1 MNKINLWASP
11 RNISTAIMYSFAQ
24 RKDMTVVDEPFYASY
39 LSETGITHPGNK
51 EILKSQVNDFNV
63 VLQEVINQKY
73 STPNVFFKQM
83 SHHLM
88 NYSKEFLLDC
98 KNIILIRDP
107 KEMIISFSKV
117 IDKPNINDLGLKQS
131 FEIFEFLQKNN
142 STPAVLDSNELLKN
156 PKKVLSKLCEL
167 VSVPFDEKMLQWK
180 PGKRKEDGLWAPYWY
195 NNVHKST
202 GFKAYKQKNKPL
214 RKDQIKLYEE
224 CLPLFEKLKQNSILS

>member
-24 RKDMTVVDEPFYASY
+24 RKDMTVVDEPFYATY
-39 LSETGITHPGNK
+39 LSETGIIHPGNQ
-51 EILKSQVNDFNV
+51 EILDAQINDFNL
-63 VLQEVINQKY
+63 VLEKVINQKY

-88 NYSKEFLLDC
+88 NYSKDFLLDC

-131 FEIFEFLQKNN
+131 FEIFQFLKKNN
-142 STPAVLDSNELLKN
+142 SAPIVLDSNELLKK
-156 PKKVLSKLCEL
+156 PRVVLSKLCKLIEI
-167 VSVPFDEKMLQWK
+167 PFDERMLQWK
-180 PGKRKEDGLWAPYWY
+180 AGKRIEDGVWAPYWY
-195 NNVHKST
+195 SNVHNST
-202 GFKAYKQKNKPL
+202 GFRPFEQKNLSLKQN
-214 RKDQIKLYEE
+214 QIKLYKE
-224 CLPLFEKLKQNSILS
+224 CLPLYEELKQYSIPS